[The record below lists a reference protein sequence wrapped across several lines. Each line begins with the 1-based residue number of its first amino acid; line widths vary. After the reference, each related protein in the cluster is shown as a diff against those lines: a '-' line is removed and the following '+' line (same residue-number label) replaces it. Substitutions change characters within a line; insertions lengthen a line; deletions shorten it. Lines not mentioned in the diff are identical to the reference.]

1 MHVILLERV
10 GRLGTIGD
18 EVTVRNGFAR
28 NYLLPKGKALRAN
41 AANRTRFEAERS
53 VIEERNEERRGAAG
67 GIAGSID
74 GKNIVMIRQAGET
87 GHLYGSVSSRDI
99 AEALVADGFEVVR
112 SQVDL
117 NTPIKTVG
125 LHPVVIHLHAE
136 VTATVKINAA
146 RSEEEAER
154 QARGEDVRVVS
165 YDDDLDDI
173 EPDAEDQDDDADDQ
187 DADDQDAGESD
198 DPPGNESDGDPQDPA
213 EADETELPA

>member
-18 EVTVRNGFAR
+18 EVNVRNGFAR

-41 AANRTRFEAERS
+41 PANRARFEADRT
-53 VIEERNEERRGAAG
+53 VIEARNDERRGAAG
-67 GIAGSID
+67 GIATAIE

-99 AEALVADGFEVVR
+99 AESLAADGFEVVR

-136 VTATVKINAA
+136 VSATVNVNAA

-154 QARGEDVRVVS
+154 QARGENVTVVS
-165 YDDDLDDI
+165 YDDDDG
-173 EPDAEDQDDDADDQ
+173 DDADYGADEDEEGG
-187 DADDQDAGESD
+187 DADEGEAGDEAAED
-198 DPPGNESDGDPQDPA
+198 TEAEAGDSE
-213 EADETELPA
+213 EADETEPPA